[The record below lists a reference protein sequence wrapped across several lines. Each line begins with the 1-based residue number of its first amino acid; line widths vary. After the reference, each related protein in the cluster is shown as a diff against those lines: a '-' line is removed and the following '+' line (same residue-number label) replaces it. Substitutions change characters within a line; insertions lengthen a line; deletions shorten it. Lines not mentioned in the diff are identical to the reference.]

1 MKCKDCE
8 QSYVRLDESCTWMAM
23 CNRLGSGNMIG
34 VCNGDSGCNGDC
46 EDREPPEWDCDLGQ
60 DNQYCVHYVD

>member
-23 CNRLGSGNMIG
+23 CNLLNTGHSIG
-34 VCNGDSGCNGDC
+34 LCDGDSGCSGDC
-46 EDREPPEWDCDLGQ
+46 EDREPPEWDRDLGQ
-60 DNQYCVHYVD
+60 SNQYCIHHVD